1 MARVTQQQA
10 HAWVEIYF
18 AGFGWLPFDPT
29 PGIKLTRA
37 ARSSDDPEGDS
48 PTPSPSPTATP
59 TPSPRL
65 RRTHRPAPR
74 RPLRPNRTAPPRLS
88 RTRLPIPRPQP
99 RRQATTSRRATR
111 PTGSG
116 RCCFCCSSRFWPR

>member
-29 PGIKLTRA
+29 PGTNDAGGTLP
-37 ARSSDDPEGDS
+37 SDDPEGDS

-59 TPSPRL
+59 SAFPLARAGRIAQPHAVPFA
-65 RRTHRPAPR
+65 RTGQHPHARAGRAFRYPDPNPAAKR
-74 RPLRPNRTAPPRLS
+74 
-88 RTRLPIPRPQP
+88 
-99 RRQATTSRRATR
+99 
-111 PTGSG
+111 
-116 RCCFCCSSRFWPR
+116 